1 MEEYYAIRVVSGD
14 FVYLLG
20 LHLGNLT
27 KESQVDY
34 FKDYSPTLSKAI
46 IFKNLQQA
54 SSIAAG
60 LNTSQNSESFEVIE
74 VNPEEVDHRV
84 RYHW

>member
-1 MEEYYAIRVVSGD
+1 MYAIQVNNGEYI
-14 FVYLLG
+14 YLLG
-20 LHLGNLT
+20 MYLGNV
-27 KESQVDY
+27 KKDEVIDP
-34 FKDYSPTLSKAI
+34 FKNYHPTLSKAI

-60 LNTSQNSESFEVIE
+60 LNISQNSESFEVIE
-74 VNPEEVDHRV
+74 VNPEDVEHRV